1 MALRVVDVLSWPW
14 VRMYVAFSVCLLTGC
29 IYNVYEEAK
38 DPLKQ
43 TVLTNKLSQDLSAG
57 RTVDD
62 NVNNEELYAP
72 VLWYHD
78 TDSFCIWVLVN
89 TLCCFLLLM
98 AKCAQFVVFGDLR
111 TNEKQNLKDKIWN
124 FLFYKFIFL
133 FGVLN
138 VQSERELAMWC
149 LWFSALLFL
158 QLLGQLCKD
167 RFDYL
172 SSSSTT
178 TLGSHMRML
187 FLLMCL
193 FVSSGALTVVCGLLG
208 FSHGMHTLSFMAV
221 ECLMVTVYL
230 SHAILRYVIHLYD
243 LICEGS
249 WEAKEARIYYT
260 DFIMEMGILFLN
272 MMHHIHMLLYGN
284 IWFSVADVI
293 ILTQFRFLS
302 QEMQR
307 RLGQHKN
314 YLHIYDVL
322 DKRFSMATME
332 ELASHDDRCAICW
345 EKMYTAYKLPCGHL
359 FHKSCLRSWLEQ
371 DLSCPTC
378 RMSVNMSGSHTRN
391 DQEGA
396 ALSVSLGPAAV
407 PNTNRAPII
416 YHSHL
421 FHFHGSQIAN
431 WLPVFSVEFVHSSN
445 MIILLQADDSQVIKY
460 IRRKKCFIK
469 QTYQTSYFK
478 RLWNKHKCATDSLI
492 PELVKKR
499 KE

>member
-1 MALRVVDVLSWPW
+1 
-14 VRMYVAFSVCLLTGC
+14 MYVAFSVCLLTGC

-322 DKRFSMATME
+322 DKR
-332 ELASHDDRCAICW
+332 
-345 EKMYTAYKLPCGHL
+345 
-359 FHKSCLRSWLEQ
+359 
-371 DLSCPTC
+371 
-378 RMSVNMSGSHTRN
+378 
-391 DQEGA
+391 
-396 ALSVSLGPAAV
+396 
-407 PNTNRAPII
+407 
-416 YHSHL
+416 
-421 FHFHGSQIAN
+421 
-431 WLPVFSVEFVHSSN
+431 
-445 MIILLQADDSQVIKY
+445 
-460 IRRKKCFIK
+460 
-469 QTYQTSYFK
+469 
-478 RLWNKHKCATDSLI
+478 
-492 PELVKKR
+492 
-499 KE
+499 